1 MKKLLLLSSIILFSI
16 LTSCADTES
25 KEDTNPG
32 AETTTENITNTT
44 AASAAVETEI
54 QPSVIEIENNVPVAS
69 NLRGVKVKMTTS
81 KGDIVLSLYDETP
94 GHRDNF
100 VKLVKEN
107 FYDGLLFH
115 RVMQDF
121 MIQAGDPLS
130 KGAAAGVQLGSGGP
144 GYTVPAEIKTNLI
157 HKKGA
162 LCAARTGPGNPL
174 KNSSG
179 SQFYIVTGKVMDKA
193 QLEQMSAQQM
203 AMVEQQA
210 IGAFLQEPENKWY
223 MDQVDGWNKEYQ
235 TDPTPQNQAV
245 IQKKYDA
252 MIAEIQPLIASDLPQ
267 VGYSEEQM
275 EIYATIGGRPDL
287 DKEYTVF
294 GEVLEG
300 IEIVEEIQLVPT
312 TSDRP
317 DEDVTILK
325 MEILD

>member
-1 MKKLLLLSSIILFSI
+1 MKNLLLLSSIILFSV
-16 LTSCADTES
+16 LSSCADTES
-25 KEDTNPG
+25 KEGINPD

-54 QPSVIEIENNVPVAS
+54 QPSVIEIQNNVPDAS

-179 SQFYIVTGKVMDKA
+179 SQFYIVTGRVMDKA